1 MLRSLF
7 AGVSGLRNH
16 QVRMDV
22 IGNNIAN
29 VNTVGF
35 KASRVNFAEALSQ
48 TIRGAQ
54 APSEARGGVNAMQVG
69 LGVQVGSIDT
79 LFTQGNLQYT
89 GNLTDLA
96 VQGDGFLVVGD
107 GLRRF
112 YTRDGAI
119 VMDSDGNLVHASSG
133 LRLMGWQADAAGEV
147 NLTAALSPLAI
158 PVGAQIPPRATTRV
172 VVSGNLDA
180 GAPVY
185 NEADSQTGSGRWETT
200 LTVYDSLGNAVP
212 LKLVF
217 TKTALNQWEWTLTYG
232 QGEEETEVAS
242 GTLEFTTS
250 GVLARPNPDEPYPP
264 TVVTVDLQDE
274 LGSEDLTFELR
285 FEDPAGKNRLTQYA
299 GSSTVA
305 LKSQDGYATGSLE
318 SFAIDGNGVIT
329 GLYSNGRT
337 QVIGQV
343 ALALFTNP
351 GGLLK
356 AGNNLYAESS
366 NSGPAAVGAA
376 GTGGRGALTP
386 GALEM
391 SNVDLAQEFTNMI
404 TAQRGFQANA
414 RVITTSDEL
423 LQELISLRR

>member
-54 APSEARGGVNAMQVG
+54 APSEARGGMNAMQVG

-119 VMDSDGNLVHASSG
+119 VMDADGNLVHASSG
-133 LRLMGWQADAAGEV
+133 LRLMGWQADAAGTV
-147 NLTAALSPLAI
+147 DPAGPLTPLTI
-158 PVGAQIPPRATTRV
+158 PVGAQIPPRATTLALLA
-172 VVSGNLDA
+172 GNLNA

-185 NEADSQTGSGRWETT
+185 DPDDPKTAAGRWTTT
-200 LTVYDSLGNAVP
+200 LTVYDALGNP
-212 LKLVF
+212 TQLRLVF
-217 TKTALNQWEWTLTYG
+217 TKQGANQWQWELFYGDEASPLT
-232 QGEEETEVAS
+232 S
-242 GTLEFTTS
+242 GTLSFS
-250 GVLARPNPDEPYPP
+250 DPDNPGRLSDP
-264 TVVTVDLQDE
+264 TGPVEVTVPLSTLAPD
-274 LGSEDLTFELR
+274 LGSGDLTFELD
-285 FEDPAGKNRLTQYA
+285 FSGITQYA
-299 GSSTVA
+299 SPSTAA
-305 LKSQDGYATGSLE
+305 LQSQDGYASGSLE

-351 GGLLK
+351 GGLMK
-356 AGNNLYAESS
+356 AGSNLYAESS
-366 NSGPAAVGAA
+366 NSGPAAVGQA
-376 GTGGRGALTP
+376 GTGGRGTLTA

>member
-7 AGVSGLRNH
+7 AGVSGLRSH

-35 KASRVNFAEALSQ
+35 KASRVNFAEMLAQ

-54 APSEARGGVNAMQVG
+54 APSEARGGMNPMQVG
-69 LGVQVGSIDT
+69 LGVQVASVDT

-89 GNLTDLA
+89 GVLTDLA
-96 VQGDGFLVVGD
+96 IQGDGFFVVGD

-112 YTRDGAI
+112 YTRDGAL
-119 VMDSDGNLVHASSG
+119 VLDSTGNLVHASTG
-133 LRLMGWQADAAGEV
+133 LRLMGWRANEAGEV
-147 NLTAALSPLAI
+147 DTSGELVPIQI
-158 PVGAQIPPRATTRV
+158 PVGVEIPPKATENV
-172 VVSGNLDA
+172 VFGGNLDA
-180 GAPVY
+180 AMEVDG
-185 NEADSQTGSGRWETT
+185 TWTT
-200 LTVYDSLGNAVP
+200 TITVYDSLGNAVQ
-212 LKLVF
+212 LRLVF
-217 TKTALNQWEWTLTYG
+217 TKTDANQWDWQLFYG
-232 QGEEETEVAS
+232 DDEVAS
-242 GTLEFTTS
+242 GSLEFDETGKLTS
-250 GVLARPNPDEPYPP
+250 PTEPEE
-264 TVVTVDLQDE
+264 VTVDLPDE
-274 LGSEDLTFELR
+274 LGSADLELKLD
-285 FEDPAGKNRLTQYA
+285 FSQLTQYA
-299 GSSTVA
+299 APSTA
-305 LKSQDGYATGSLE
+305 TLRSQDGYPSGSLE

-356 AGNNLYAESS
+356 AGNNLYAESA
-366 NSGPAAVGAA
+366 NSGAPSIGAA
-376 GTGGRGALTP
+376 GTGGRGTLVA

-414 RVITTSDEL
+414 RVITASDEL

>member
-7 AGVSGLRNH
+7 AGVSGLRSH

-54 APSEARGGVNAMQVG
+54 APSEARGGMNPMQVG
-69 LGVQVGSIDT
+69 LGVQVGGVDT

-96 VQGDGFLVVGD
+96 IQGDGFLMVGD
-107 GLRRF
+107 GLRQF

-119 VMDSDGNLVHASSG
+119 VMDADGNLVHASSG
-133 LRLMGWQADAAGEV
+133 LRLLGWRADATGTVDTAGP
-147 NLTAALSPLAI
+147 LSSLRI
-158 PVGAQIPPRATTRV
+158 PVGTQIPPKATESV
-172 VVSGNLDA
+172 LFEGNLQAQGTVGDQW
-180 GAPVY
+180 V
-185 NEADSQTGSGRWETT
+185 TT
-200 LTVYDSLGNAVP
+200 ATVFDSLGNP
-212 LKLVF
+212 LELVVEF
-217 TKTALNQWEWTLTYG
+217 EKTATNEWTWTARYDGTDVGTGVLTFD
-232 QGEEETEVAS
+232 AS
-242 GTLEFTTS
+242 GLVTGGGTASVSFDPNTGGDLLNLSLDFT
-250 GVLARPNPDEPYPP
+250 A
-264 TVVTVDLQDE
+264 
-274 LGSEDLTFELR
+274 
-285 FEDPAGKNRLTQYA
+285 LTQYG

-305 LKSQDGYATGSLE
+305 LRSQDGYATGSLE

-343 ALALFTNP
+343 AMALFPNP

-366 NSGPAAVGAA
+366 NSGPAAVGEA
-376 GTGGRGALTP
+376 GSGGRGSLTA

>member
-185 NEADSQTGSGRWETT
+185 NEADSQTGSGRW
-200 LTVYDSLGNAVP
+200 GNHPHRLRLSRQRRAAQAGLHEDRAEPVGVDAHLRPGRGGDGSRKWHFGVHHLRRTGPAEPGRAVP
-212 LKLVF
+212 
-217 TKTALNQWEWTLTYG
+217 AHG
-232 QGEEETEVAS
+232 S
-242 GTLEFTTS
+242 DRR
-250 GVLARPNPDEPYPP
+250 LARRAWLGGS
-264 TVVTVDLQDE
+264 DL
-274 LGSEDLTFELR
+274 R
-285 FEDPAGKNRLTQYA
+285 
-299 GSSTVA
+299 VA
-305 LKSQDGYATGSLE
+305 LRGPRRGRTGSP
-318 SFAIDGNGVIT
+318 ST
-329 GLYSNGRT
+329 RGR
-337 QVIGQV
+337 
-343 ALALFTNP
+343 
-351 GGLLK
+351 
-356 AGNNLYAESS
+356 
-366 NSGPAAVGAA
+366 
-376 GTGGRGALTP
+376 
-386 GALEM
+386 
-391 SNVDLAQEFTNMI
+391 
-404 TAQRGFQANA
+404 
-414 RVITTSDEL
+414 
-423 LQELISLRR
+423 RRSP

>member
-7 AGVSGLRNH
+7 AGVSGLRSH

-35 KASRVNFAEALSQ
+35 KASRVNFAEMLSQ
-48 TIRGAQ
+48 MVRGAQ
-54 APSEARGGVNAMQVG
+54 APSEARGGMNPVQVG
-69 LGVQVGSIDT
+69 LGVQVGSVDT

-89 GNLTDLA
+89 GIPTDLA
-96 VQGDGFLVVGD
+96 IQGDGFLVVGD
-107 GLRRF
+107 GQQRF

-119 VMDSDGNLVHASSG
+119 VMDSQGNLVHASTG
-133 LRLMGWQADAAGEV
+133 LRLLGWQEVSDTGEV
-147 NLTAALSPLAI
+147 VTTGDPKPL
-158 PVGAQIPPRATTRV
+158 QIPIGTEIPPKATTEV
-172 VVSGNLDA
+172 LFGGNLDA
-180 GAPVY
+180 ATEVNG
-185 NEADSQTGSGRWETT
+185 NWTT
-200 LTVYDSLGNAVP
+200 TVTVYDSLGNAIQ
-212 LKLVF
+212 LRLVF
-217 TKTALNQWEWTLTYG
+217 TKTGENQWHWEAF
-232 QGEEETEVAS
+232 QGE
-242 GTLEFTTS
+242 TS
-250 GVLARPNPDEPYPP
+250 
-264 TVVTVDLQDE
+264 
-274 LGSEDLTFELR
+274 LGAGDLTFTDSGTVDTGGTAPLS
-285 FEDPAGKNRLTQYA
+285 FDPGTGAAPLEVTLDFSALTQYA
-299 GSSTVA
+299 APSTA
-305 LKSQDGYATGSLE
+305 TLRSQNGYASGSLQ

-329 GLYSNGRT
+329 GLYSNGQRRP
-337 QVIGQV
+337 IGQI

-366 NSGPAAVGAA
+366 NSGPAAVGTA
-376 GTGGRGALTP
+376 GTGGRGTLVA

-414 RVITTSDEL
+414 RVITVSDEL

>member
-35 KASRVNFAEALSQ
+35 KASRVNFAEMLSQ

-54 APSEARGGVNAMQVG
+54 APSEARGGTNAVQVG
-69 LGVQVGSIDT
+69 LGVQVGSVDT

-96 VQGDGFLVVGD
+96 IQGDGFLVVGD
-107 GLRRF
+107 GLRQF

-119 VMDSDGNLVHASSG
+119 VLDSQGALVHASSG
-133 LRLMGWQADAAGEV
+133 MRLMGWPADAAGAV
-147 NLTAALSPLAI
+147 DTAGPLAPLTI
-158 PVGAQIPPRATTRV
+158 PVGSQIPPRATTLAQFG
-172 VVSGNLDA
+172 GNLNA
-180 GAPVY
+180 GAAVG
-185 NEADSQTGSGRWETT
+185 ERWTT
-200 LTVYDSLGNAVP
+200 TVTVFDSLGNP
-212 LKLVF
+212 LELLVEF
-217 TKTALNQWEWTLTYG
+217 EKTGTNAWDWTARY
-232 QGEEETEVAS
+232 QGSDV
-242 GTLEFTTS
+242 GTGVVTFLDS
-250 GVLARPNPDEPYPP
+250 GV
-264 TVVTVDLQDE
+264 VDTGGTASLSFDPGTGAAP
-274 LGSEDLTFELR
+274 LGLTLDF
-285 FEDPAGKNRLTQYA
+285 AALTQYGGA
-299 GSSTVA
+299 STVA
-305 LKSQDGYATGSLE
+305 LRSQDGYATGSLE
-318 SFAIDGNGVIT
+318 SFSIDGNGVIT

-337 QVIGQV
+337 QTIGQV
-343 ALALFTNP
+343 ALVLFTNP
-351 GGLLK
+351 GGLMK
-356 AGNNLYAESS
+356 AGSNLYAESS
-366 NSGPAAVGAA
+366 NSGPAAVGEA
-376 GTGGRGALTP
+376 GTGGRGSLTA

>member
-7 AGVSGLRNH
+7 SGVSGLRNH

-54 APSEARGGVNAMQVG
+54 APSEARGGMNAMQVG
-69 LGVQVGSIDT
+69 LGVQVGSIDA

-96 VQGDGFLVVGD
+96 IQGDGFLVVGD

-119 VMDSDGNLVHASSG
+119 VMDADGNLVHASSG
-133 LRLMGWQADAAGEV
+133 LRLMGWQADAAGSV
-147 NLTAALSPLAI
+147 DPAGPLSPLRI
-158 PVGAQIPPRATTRV
+158 PVGTHIPPRATGNVTFG
-172 VVSGNLDA
+172 GNLDA
-180 GAPVY
+180 AADVGA
-185 NEADSQTGSGRWETT
+185 TWTT
-200 LTVYDSLGNAVP
+200 TVTVFDSLGNAVQ
-212 LKLVF
+212 LVVEF
-217 TKTALNQWEWTLTYG
+217 EKTGTNEWTWTARYDG
-232 QGEEETEVAS
+232 TDVGTGTVTFGADGTVAGG
-242 GTLEFTTS
+242 GT
-250 GVLARPNPDEPYPP
+250 AA
-264 TVVTVDLQDE
+264 
-274 LGSEDLTFELR
+274 LTF
-285 FEDPAGKNRLTQYA
+285 DPATGADPLSLTLGFSGLTQYGGA
-299 GSSTVA
+299 STVS
-305 LKSQDGYATGSLE
+305 LQHQDGYATGSLE

-343 ALALFTNP
+343 ALALFANP

-356 AGNNLYAESS
+356 AGSNLYAESS
-366 NSGPAAVGAA
+366 NSGPVAVGEA
-376 GTGGRGALTP
+376 GTGGRGALTA

-391 SNVDLAQEFTNMI
+391 SNVDLAQEFTSMI

>member
-7 AGVSGLRNH
+7 AGVSGLRSH

-35 KASRVNFAEALSQ
+35 KVSRVNFAEALSQ

-54 APSEARGGVNAMQVG
+54 APSGARGGMNPMQVG
-69 LGVQVGSIDT
+69 LGVQVGGVDT

-96 VQGDGFLVVGD
+96 IQGDGFLMVGD
-107 GLRRF
+107 GLRQF

-119 VMDSDGNLVHASSG
+119 VMDADGNLVHASSG
-133 LRLMGWQADAAGEV
+133 LRLLGWQADATGTVDTAGP
-147 NLTAALSPLAI
+147 LSPLRI
-158 PVGAQIPPRATTRV
+158 PVGTQIPPKATESV
-172 VVSGNLDA
+172 LFEGNL
-180 GAPVY
+180 GAQGMVG
-185 NEADSQTGSGRWETT
+185 DGWVTT
-200 LTVYDSLGNAVP
+200 ATVFDSLGNP
-212 LKLVF
+212 LQLVVEF
-217 TKTALNQWEWTLTYG
+217 EKTATNEWAWTARYDGTDVGTGVLTFDASGLVTGGGTASVSFNPNTGGQVLTLT
-232 QGEEETEVAS
+232 
-242 GTLEFTTS
+242 LDFTS
-250 GVLARPNPDEPYPP
+250 
-264 TVVTVDLQDE
+264 
-274 LGSEDLTFELR
+274 
-285 FEDPAGKNRLTQYA
+285 LTQYG

-305 LKSQDGYATGSLE
+305 LRSQDGYATGSLE
-318 SFAIDGNGVIT
+318 SFAIDGNGVMT

-337 QVIGQV
+337 QILGQV
-343 ALALFTNP
+343 AMALFPNP

-366 NSGPAAVGAA
+366 NSGPAAVGEA
-376 GTGGRGALTP
+376 GSGGRGSLTA

>member
-133 LRLMGWQADAAGEV
+133 LRLMGWQANAAGV
-147 NLTAALSPLAI
+147 VDTAGPLSPLTI
-158 PVGAQIPPRATTRV
+158 PVGAQIAPRATTMATLV
-172 VVSGNLDA
+172 GNLNA
-180 GAPVY
+180 SAPVY
-185 NEADSQTGSGRWETT
+185 DPDDPETASGRWTTT
-200 LTVYDSLGNAVP
+200 LTVYDSLGNPVQ
-212 LKLVF
+212 LRLVF
-217 TKTALNQWEWTLTYG
+217 TKQGANEWQWELFYG
-232 QGEEETEVAS
+232 DEEPAVAS
-242 GTLEFTTS
+242 GTLSFDD
-250 GVLARPNPDEPYPP
+250 PDNPGRLSDPAGPVE
-264 TVVTVDLQDE
+264 VTVPLSSLAPDLGAD
-274 LGSEDLTFELR
+274 DLTFEID
-285 FEDPAGKNRLTQYA
+285 FGGITQYGGA
-299 GSSTVA
+299 STVA
-305 LKSQDGYATGSLE
+305 LGNQDGYASGSLE

>member
-35 KASRVNFAEALSQ
+35 KASRVNFAEMLSQ

-54 APSEARGGVNAMQVG
+54 APSEARGGTNAVQVG
-69 LGVQVGSIDT
+69 LGVQVGSVDT

-96 VQGDGFLVVGD
+96 IQGDGFLVVGD
-107 GLRRF
+107 GLRQF

-119 VMDSDGNLVHASSG
+119 VLDSQGALVHASSG
-133 LRLMGWQADAAGEV
+133 MRLMGWPADAAGAV
-147 NLTAALSPLAI
+147 DTAGPLAPLTI
-158 PVGAQIPPRATTRV
+158 PVGSQIPPRATTLAQFG
-172 VVSGNLDA
+172 GNLNA
-180 GAPVY
+180 GA
-185 NEADSQTGSGRWETT
+185 ALGDRWTT
-200 LTVYDSLGNAVP
+200 TVTVFDSLGNP
-212 LKLVF
+212 LELVVEF
-217 TKTALNQWEWTLTYG
+217 EKAGTNAWDWTARYE
-232 QGEEETEVAS
+232 
-242 GTLEFTTS
+242 GTDVGTGVVTFLDS
-250 GVLARPNPDEPYPP
+250 GV
-264 TVVTVDLQDE
+264 VDTGGTASLSFDPGTGAAP
-274 LGSEDLTFELR
+274 LGLTLDF
-285 FEDPAGKNRLTQYA
+285 AALTQYGGA
-299 GSSTVA
+299 STVA
-305 LKSQDGYATGSLE
+305 LRSQDGYATGSLE
-318 SFAIDGNGVIT
+318 SFSIDGNGVIT

-337 QVIGQV
+337 QTIGQV
-343 ALALFTNP
+343 ALVLFTNP
-351 GGLLK
+351 GGLMK
-356 AGNNLYAESS
+356 AGSNLYAESS
-366 NSGPAAVGAA
+366 NSGPAAVGEA
-376 GTGGRGALTP
+376 GTGGRGSLTA

>member
-54 APSEARGGVNAMQVG
+54 APSEARGGMNAMQVG

-96 VQGDGFLVVGD
+96 IQGDGFLVVGD

-112 YTRDGAI
+112 YTRDGAV
-119 VMDSDGNLVHASSG
+119 VMDADGNLVHASSG
-133 LRLMGWQADAAGEV
+133 LRLMGWQADATGAVDTAG
-147 NLTAALSPLAI
+147 PLAPLTI
-158 PVGAQIPPRATTRV
+158 PVGTQIPPRATARATLA
-172 VVSGNLDA
+172 GNLDG

-185 NEADSQTGSGRWETT
+185 DPGDPATASGRWTTT
-200 LTVYDSLGNAVP
+200 LTVYDALGNP
-212 LKLVF
+212 TQLRLVF
-217 TKTALNQWEWTLTYG
+217 TKQGANEWQWELFYG
-232 QGEEETEVAS
+232 DEPSPVGS
-242 GTLEFTTS
+242 GTLSF
-250 GVLARPNPDEPYPP
+250 ADPDSPGRLSDP
-264 TVVTVDLQDE
+264 TAPVEVTVPLSSLAPDL
-274 LGSEDLTFELR
+274 GAPDLTFEID
-285 FEDPAGKNRLTQYA
+285 FGGVTQYA
-299 GSSTVA
+299 SPSTVA
-305 LKSQDGYATGSLE
+305 LQSQDGYASGSLE

-356 AGNNLYAESS
+356 AGSNLYAESS

-376 GTGGRGALTP
+376 GTGGRGTLTA

>member
-133 LRLMGWQADAAGEV
+133 LRLMGWQARRGGRGEPHGRSRPLDDPRGGPDPAPGHHTSRGQRKLGRGRPRLQRGRLADEVRAVGNHPHRLRLSRQRRAAQAGLHEDR
-147 NLTAALSPLAI
+147 AE
-158 PVGAQIPPRATTRV
+158 PVGV
-172 VVSGNLDA
+172 DA
-180 GAPVY
+180 HLRPGRGGDGSRKWHFGVHQVRRTGP
-185 NEADSQTGSGRWETT
+185 AD
-200 LTVYDSLGNAVP
+200 
-212 LKLVF
+212 
-217 TKTALNQWEWTLTYG
+217 
-232 QGEEETEVAS
+232 
-242 GTLEFTTS
+242 
-250 GVLARPNPDEPYPP
+250 PDEPYPW

-285 FEDPAGKNRLTQYA
+285 FEDPAGKTQYGGA
-299 GSSTVA
+299 STVA
-305 LKSQDGYATGSLE
+305 LGNQDGYASGSLE

>member
-7 AGVSGLRNH
+7 AGVSGLRSH

-35 KASRVNFAEALSQ
+35 KAGRVNFAEMLSQ

-54 APSEARGGVNAMQVG
+54 APSEARGGMNPVQVG
-69 LGVQVGSIDT
+69 LGVQVGSVDT

-89 GNLTDLA
+89 GVLTDLA
-96 VQGDGFLVVGD
+96 IQGDGFLVVGD

-112 YTRDGAI
+112 YTRDGAL
-119 VMDSDGNLVHASSG
+119 VLDSRGGLVHASTG
-133 LRLMGWQADAAGEV
+133 LRLMGWQANEAGEV
-147 NLTAALSPLAI
+147 DTSGELVPLRI
-158 PVGAQIPPRATTRV
+158 PVGTEIPPKATENV
-172 VVSGNLDA
+172 IFGGNLDA
-180 GAPVY
+180 ATDVDG
-185 NEADSQTGSGRWETT
+185 TWTT
-200 LTVYDSLGNAVP
+200 TITVYDSLGNAIE
-212 LKLVF
+212 LRLVF
-217 TKTALNQWEWTLTYG
+217 TKTDANRWDWQLFYG
-232 QGEEETEVAS
+232 DEEVAS
-242 GTLEFTTS
+242 GSLEFDETGKLTS
-250 GVLARPNPDEPYPP
+250 PAEPEE
-264 TVVTVDLQDE
+264 VTVDLPDE
-274 LGSEDLTFELR
+274 LGSADLELKLD
-285 FEDPAGKNRLTQYA
+285 FSQLTQYA
-299 GSSTVA
+299 APSTA
-305 LKSQDGYATGSLE
+305 TLRSQDGYPSGSLE

-337 QVIGQV
+337 QVVGQV

-356 AGNNLYAESS
+356 AGNNLYAESA
-366 NSGPAAVGAA
+366 NSGPPAIGAA
-376 GTGGRGALTP
+376 GTGGRGTLVA

>member
-35 KASRVNFAEALSQ
+35 KASRVNFAEMLSQ

-54 APSEARGGVNAMQVG
+54 APSEARGGTNAVQVG
-69 LGVQVGSIDT
+69 LGVQVGSVDT

-96 VQGDGFLVVGD
+96 IQGDGFLVVGD
-107 GLRRF
+107 GLRQF

-119 VMDSDGNLVHASSG
+119 VLDSQGALVHASSG
-133 LRLMGWQADAAGEV
+133 MRLMGWPADAAGAV
-147 NLTAALSPLAI
+147 DTAGPLAPLTI
-158 PVGAQIPPRATTRV
+158 PVGSQIPPRATTLAQFG
-172 VVSGNLDA
+172 GNLNA
-180 GAPVY
+180 GA
-185 NEADSQTGSGRWETT
+185 ALGDRWTT
-200 LTVYDSLGNAVP
+200 TVTVFDSLGNP
-212 LKLVF
+212 LELVVEF
-217 TKTALNQWEWTLTYG
+217 EKAGTNAWDWTARYE
-232 QGEEETEVAS
+232 
-242 GTLEFTTS
+242 GTDVGTGVVTFLDS
-250 GVLARPNPDEPYPP
+250 GV
-264 TVVTVDLQDE
+264 VDTGGTASLSFDPGTGAAP
-274 LGSEDLTFELR
+274 LGLTLDF
-285 FEDPAGKNRLTQYA
+285 AALTQYGCA
-299 GSSTVA
+299 STVA
-305 LKSQDGYATGSLE
+305 LRSQDGYATGSLE
-318 SFAIDGNGVIT
+318 SFSIDGNGVIT

-337 QVIGQV
+337 QTIGQV
-343 ALALFTNP
+343 ALVLFTNP
-351 GGLLK
+351 GGLMK
-356 AGNNLYAESS
+356 AGSNLYAESS
-366 NSGPAAVGAA
+366 NSGPAAVGEA
-376 GTGGRGALTP
+376 GTGGRGSLTA

>member
-48 TIRGAQ
+48 TIQGAQ
-54 APSEARGGVNAMQVG
+54 APSEARGGMNAMQVG

-96 VQGDGFLVVGD
+96 IQGDGFLVVGD

-112 YTRDGAI
+112 YTRDGAV
-119 VMDSDGNLVHASSG
+119 VMDAEGNLVHASSG
-133 LRLMGWQADAAGEV
+133 LRLMGWPADATGAVDTAG
-147 NLTAALSPLAI
+147 PLAPLTI
-158 PVGAQIPPRATTRV
+158 PVGTQIPPRATALAALT
-172 VVSGNLDA
+172 GNLDA

-185 NEADSQTGSGRWETT
+185 DPDDPTTASGRWTTT
-200 LTVYDSLGNAVP
+200 LTVYDALGNP
-212 LKLVF
+212 TQLRLVF
-217 TKTALNQWEWTLTYG
+217 TKQGANEWQWELYY
-232 QGEEETEVAS
+232 GEEDSPVES
-242 GTLEFTTS
+242 GTLSF
-250 GVLARPNPDEPYPP
+250 ADPDNPGRLSDP
-264 TVVTVDLQDE
+264 TGPVEVTVPLSSLAPDL
-274 LGSEDLTFELR
+274 GAPDLTFEIS
-285 FEDPAGKNRLTQYA
+285 FGAITQYA
-299 GSSTVA
+299 SPSTVA
-305 LKSQDGYATGSLE
+305 LQSQDGYASGSLE

-356 AGNNLYAESS
+356 VGSNLYAESS

-376 GTGGRGALTP
+376 GTGGRGTLTA

-423 LQELISLRR
+423 LQELLSLRR

>member
-7 AGVSGLRNH
+7 AGVSGLRSH

-54 APSEARGGVNAMQVG
+54 APSEARGGMNPMQVG
-69 LGVQVGSIDT
+69 LGVQVGGVDT

-96 VQGDGFLVVGD
+96 IQGDGFLMVGD
-107 GLRRF
+107 GLRQF

-119 VMDSDGNLVHASSG
+119 VMDGDGNLVHASSG
-133 LRLMGWQADAAGEV
+133 LRLLGWQADATGTVDTAGP
-147 NLTAALSPLAI
+147 LSSLRI
-158 PVGAQIPPRATTRV
+158 PVGTQIPPKATESV
-172 VVSGNLDA
+172 LFEGNLDA
-180 GAPVY
+180 QGTVG
-185 NEADSQTGSGRWETT
+185 DQWVTT
-200 LTVYDSLGNAVP
+200 ATVFDSLGNP
-212 LKLVF
+212 LELVVEF
-217 TKTALNQWEWTLTYG
+217 EKTATNEWTWTARYD
-232 QGEEETEVAS
+232 
-242 GTLEFTTS
+242 GTDVGT
-250 GVLARPNPDEPYPP
+250 GVLTFDGSGLVTGGGTASVSFDPN
-264 TVVTVDLQDE
+264 TGGDLLNLSLDF
-274 LGSEDLTFELR
+274 T
-285 FEDPAGKNRLTQYA
+285 ALTQYG

-305 LKSQDGYATGSLE
+305 LRSQDGYATGSLE

-343 ALALFTNP
+343 AMALFPNP

-366 NSGPAAVGAA
+366 NSGPAAVGEA
-376 GTGGRGALTP
+376 GSGGRGSLTA

>member
-7 AGVSGLRNH
+7 AGVSGLRSH

-48 TIRGAQ
+48 VIRGAQ
-54 APSEARGGVNAMQVG
+54 APSEARGGMNPMQVG
-69 LGVQVGSIDT
+69 LGVQVGGIDT

-96 VQGDGFLVVGD
+96 IQGDGFLVVGD
-107 GLRRF
+107 GLRQF
-112 YTRDGAI
+112 YTRDGSI
-119 VMDSDGNLVHASSG
+119 VMDSGGNLVHASSG
-133 LRLMGWQADAAGEV
+133 LRLMGWQADAAGTV
-147 NLTAALSPLAI
+147 DTAGPLSPLKI
-158 PVGAQIPPRATTRV
+158 PVGTQIPPRATTRV
-172 VVSGNLDA
+172 TLSGNLDA
-180 GAPVY
+180 SAPVY
-185 NEADSQTGSGRWETT
+185 DGNDPATASGRWTTT
-200 LTVYDSLGNAVP
+200 LTVYDALGNP
-212 LKLVF
+212 TQLRLVF
-217 TKTALNQWEWTLTYG
+217 TKQDANQWQWELFYG
-232 QGEEETEVAS
+232 DEASPVAS
-242 GTLEFTTS
+242 GSLSFDDPDNP
-250 GVLARPNPDEPYPP
+250 GRLADP
-264 TVVTVDLQDE
+264 TAPVEVTVPLSSLAPE
-274 LGSEDLTFELR
+274 LGAEDLTFEID
-285 FEDPAGKNRLTQYA
+285 FAGVTQYA
-299 GSSTVA
+299 SPSTA
-305 LKSQDGYATGSLE
+305 SLASQDGYATGSLE
-318 SFAIDGNGVIT
+318 SFAIDSNGVIT

-343 ALALFTNP
+343 AMALFTNP

-366 NSGPAAVGAA
+366 NSGPPAVGEAA
-376 GTGGRGALTP
+376 TGGRGVLTA

>member
-54 APSEARGGVNAMQVG
+54 APSEARGGMNAMQVG

-96 VQGDGFLVVGD
+96 IQGDGFLVVGD

-112 YTRDGAI
+112 YTRDGAV
-119 VMDSDGNLVHASSG
+119 VMDADGNLVHASSG
-133 LRLMGWQADAAGEV
+133 LRLMGWQADATGAVDTAG
-147 NLTAALSPLAI
+147 PLAPLTI
-158 PVGAQIPPRATTRV
+158 PVGTQIPPMATARATLA
-172 VVSGNLDA
+172 GNLDG

-185 NEADSQTGSGRWETT
+185 DPGDPATASGRWTTT
-200 LTVYDSLGNAVP
+200 LTVYDALGNP
-212 LKLVF
+212 TQLRLVF
-217 TKTALNQWEWTLTYG
+217 TKQGANEWQWELFYG
-232 QGEEETEVAS
+232 DEPSPVGS
-242 GTLEFTTS
+242 GTLSF
-250 GVLARPNPDEPYPP
+250 ADPDSPGRLSDP
-264 TVVTVDLQDE
+264 TAPVEVTVPLSSLAPDL
-274 LGSEDLTFELR
+274 GAPDLTFEID
-285 FEDPAGKNRLTQYA
+285 FGGVTQYA
-299 GSSTVA
+299 SPSTVA
-305 LKSQDGYATGSLE
+305 LQSQDGYASGSLE

-356 AGNNLYAESS
+356 AGSNLYAESS

-376 GTGGRGALTP
+376 GTGGRGTLTA

>member
-7 AGVSGLRNH
+7 AGVSGLRSH

-35 KASRVNFAEALSQ
+35 KAGRVNFAEMLSQ

-54 APSEARGGVNAMQVG
+54 APSEARGGMNPVQVG
-69 LGVQVGSIDT
+69 LGVQVGSVDT

-89 GNLTDLA
+89 GVLTDLA
-96 VQGDGFLVVGD
+96 IQGDGFLVVGD

-112 YTRDGAI
+112 YTRDGAL
-119 VMDSDGNLVHASSG
+119 VLDSRGGLVHASTG
-133 LRLMGWQADAAGEV
+133 LRLMGWQANEAGEV
-147 NLTAALSPLAI
+147 DTSGELVPLRI
-158 PVGAQIPPRATTRV
+158 PVGAEIPPKATENV
-172 VVSGNLDA
+172 IFGGNLDA
-180 GAPVY
+180 ATDVDG
-185 NEADSQTGSGRWETT
+185 TWTT
-200 LTVYDSLGNAVP
+200 TITVYDSLGNAIE
-212 LKLVF
+212 LRLVF
-217 TKTALNQWEWTLTYG
+217 TKTDANRWDWQLFYG
-232 QGEEETEVAS
+232 DEEVAS
-242 GTLEFTTS
+242 GSLEFDETGRLTS
-250 GVLARPNPDEPYPP
+250 PAEPEE
-264 TVVTVDLQDE
+264 VTVDLPDE
-274 LGSEDLTFELR
+274 LGSADLELKLD
-285 FEDPAGKNRLTQYA
+285 FSQLTQYA
-299 GSSTVA
+299 APSTA
-305 LKSQDGYATGSLE
+305 TLRSQDGYPRGSLE

-337 QVIGQV
+337 QVVGQV

-356 AGNNLYAESS
+356 AGNNLYAESA
-366 NSGPAAVGAA
+366 NSGPPAIGAA
-376 GTGGRGALTP
+376 GTGGRGTLVA

>member
-35 KASRVNFAEALSQ
+35 KASRVNFAEMLSQ

-54 APSEARGGVNAMQVG
+54 APSEARGGTNAVQVG
-69 LGVQVGSIDT
+69 LGVQVGSVDT

-96 VQGDGFLVVGD
+96 IQGDGFLVVGD
-107 GLRRF
+107 GLRQF

-119 VMDSDGNLVHASSG
+119 VLDSQGALVHASSG
-133 LRLMGWQADAAGEV
+133 MRLMGWPADAAGAV
-147 NLTAALSPLAI
+147 DTAGPLAPLTI
-158 PVGAQIPPRATTRV
+158 PVGSQIPPRATTLAQFG
-172 VVSGNLDA
+172 GNLNA
-180 GAPVY
+180 GAAVG
-185 NEADSQTGSGRWETT
+185 ERWATT
-200 LTVYDSLGNAVP
+200 VTVFDSLGNP
-212 LKLVF
+212 LELLVEF
-217 TKTALNQWEWTLTYG
+217 EKSGTNTWNWTARY
-232 QGEEETEVAS
+232 QGTDVGS
-242 GTLEFTTS
+242 GTLTFSDS
-250 GVLARPNPDEPYPP
+250 GV
-264 TVVTVDLQDE
+264 VDTGGTASLSFDPGTGAAP
-274 LGSEDLTFELR
+274 LGLTLDF
-285 FEDPAGKNRLTQYA
+285 AALTQY
-299 GSSTVA
+299 GGTSTVA
-305 LKSQDGYATGSLE
+305 LRSQDGYATGSLE
-318 SFAIDGNGVIT
+318 SFSIDGNGVIT

-337 QVIGQV
+337 QTIGQV

-351 GGLLK
+351 GGLMK
-356 AGNNLYAESS
+356 AGSNLYAESS

-376 GTGGRGALTP
+376 GTGGRGSLTA